1 MPHSHTRILT
11 ATAAALCTALGLGAC
26 SLGPVDFD
34 DFLMSTSVA
43 EARAERVAE
52 LEQVVDDS
60 LLKKAGTLTVGI
72 PAVESVP
79 LAVAMSDGSRAGM
92 DVDTAHALADA
103 LGLASVSFVSV
114 SEIPSALEESCDVV
128 MGVAADG
135 SSSVTPTGDYA
146 QSATGLFTTQDV
158 TAPIDASALSGA
170 SVGVQEGS
178 ISQKTM
184 ANLETGATETTFANL
199 NEAFE
204 ALQSG
209 SVAYVACD
217 AYAGAYLQGVYEG
230 ISFAGTV
237 DDPIAT
243 GIAAS
248 SDELASAIQT
258 ALETIQSNGVNDIIR
273 SRWLC
278 SLPMLTESTKV
289 SGIVVREPEPVEEEE
304 PAEGEQGS
312 EDDAASEDG
321 ATSEG
326 ESGDQG
332 AAPEQDAGTGDYSG
346 DAYAEDYSGG
356 EDSYAEDYSGDYYSE
371 DYTGYDYSEDYS
383 DYGYTDDGY
392 YEEDYSYDSY

>member
-1 MPHSHTRILT
+1 M
-11 ATAAALCTALGLGAC
+11 
-26 SLGPVDFD
+26 
-34 DFLMSTSVA
+34 
-43 EARAERVAE
+43 
-52 LEQVVDDS
+52 
-60 LLKKAGTLTVGI
+60 
-72 PAVESVP
+72 
-79 LAVAMSDGSRAGM
+79 
-92 DVDTAHALADA
+92 
-103 LGLASVSFVSV
+103 
-114 SEIPSALEESCDVV
+114 V

-184 ANLETGATETTFANL
+184 ANFETGATETTFANL

-230 ISFAGTV
+230 VSFAGTV

-258 ALETIQSNGVNDIIR
+258 ALDTIQSNGVNDIIR

>member
-34 DFLMSTSVA
+34 DFLMTTSVA
-43 EARAERVAE
+43 EARAERAAA

-60 LLKKAGTLTVGI
+60 LLKQAGTLTVGI

-79 LAVAMSDGSRAGM
+79 LAVSMSDGSRAGM

-103 LGLASVSFVSV
+103 LGLTSVSFVSV

-178 ISQKTM
+178 ISQRTM

-243 GIAAS
+243 GIVAS

-273 SRWLC
+273 SRWL
-278 SLPMLTESTKV
+278 SGLPMLTESTKV
-289 SGIVVREPEPVEEEE
+289 NGIVVREPEPVEEEE

-321 ATSEG
+321 TAPEG

-332 AAPEQDAGTGDYSG
+332 AAPEQDAGTSDYSG

-356 EDSYAEDYSGDYYSE
+356 EDSYAEDYTDYGYSE
-371 DYTGYDYSEDYS
+371 GYTDDYS

-392 YEEDYSYDSY
+392 YEEDYSYDSYY